1 MFLKNNCLKL
11 PVFWSDYM
19 APFYRFVSDPV
30 LDLDS
35 NPDSNLDPK
44 CLFQIRL
51 GSGSGQKF
59 RLLMVPVL
67 NPDPQHCFDIDIVN
81 LLLSS
86 TGLDRKG
93 NSAIGTPPP
102 PTATPTPDGFRIPD
116 VPPLL
121 TLSVVVHVRCALNVV
136 GNYEIIPYYHKIGP
150 FETL

>member
-1 MFLKNNCLKL
+1 
-11 PVFWSDYM
+11 
-19 APFYRFVSDPV
+19 
-30 LDLDS
+30 
-35 NPDSNLDPK
+35 
-44 CLFQIRL
+44 
-51 GSGSGQKF
+51 
-59 RLLMVPVL
+59 MVPVL

-102 PTATPTPDGFRIPD
+102 PLPPPQPQMASGFQMS
-116 VPPLL
+116 PPLL